1 MGYQHSRI
9 NQYSS
14 NDPTVQMISAVIG
27 NRAAQGSNPARNNF
41 FLFYYNFPARNNFF
55 LFYYNLGAYLHEY
68 KFQL

>member
-1 MGYQHSRI
+1 MGNQRSWI

-14 NDPTVQMISAVIG
+14 NDPTVQVISAVIG

-41 FLFYYNFPARNNFF
+41 FLFYYNF
-55 LFYYNLGAYLHEY
+55 GAYLHEY